1 MGLAAFGAF
10 NPANPEKMFSVRED
24 DPPRVV
30 TVDRKAGRMPAG
42 ASQLMKLEAVNN
54 GFVII
59 LRKLIVI
66 FDRNEYHCLA
76 WHGWRDSHVVVR
88 QQADFARVVACC
100 RFCDIDN
107 DIIKRH
113 CTE

>member
-59 LRKLIVI
+59 LRKLILI

-76 WHGWRDSHVVVR
+76 WHGWRQPCGCKTAGGLCEGRGLLS
-88 QQADFARVVACC
+88 FL
-100 RFCDIDN
+100 
-107 DIIKRH
+107 RH
-113 CTE
+113 R